1 MTEAPNRSASYTGS
15 LNTIKIAFTLLILII
30 TIGHVLY
37 PKHVDQ
43 FVALLGIIAFAPW
56 LLPLFSQYVK
66 SVDLFGAKF
75 DLLAQKVETNSKRL
89 DELYLL
95 SMNSHVFLYLQKL
108 SQPGGFG
115 SFYVS
120 PAMQRELAWLEQLNY
135 IQFKPPFKGTEDF
148 IVKFTG
154 KKDDGNLSD
163 YVELTPE
170 GKSFFDSANTIREE
184 IAKKSVDHKK
194 KASSKF
200 HA

>member
-1 MTEAPNRSASYTGS
+1 
-15 LNTIKIAFTLLILII
+15 
-30 TIGHVLY
+30 
-37 PKHVDQ
+37 
-43 FVALLGIIAFAPW
+43 
-56 LLPLFSQYVK
+56 
-66 SVDLFGAKF
+66 
-75 DLLAQKVETNSKRL
+75 
-89 DELYLL
+89 
-95 SMNSHVFLYLQKL
+95 
-108 SQPGGFG
+108 
-115 SFYVS
+115 
-120 PAMQRELAWLEQLNY
+120 MQRELAWLEQLNY

-148 IVKFTG
+148 IAKFTG